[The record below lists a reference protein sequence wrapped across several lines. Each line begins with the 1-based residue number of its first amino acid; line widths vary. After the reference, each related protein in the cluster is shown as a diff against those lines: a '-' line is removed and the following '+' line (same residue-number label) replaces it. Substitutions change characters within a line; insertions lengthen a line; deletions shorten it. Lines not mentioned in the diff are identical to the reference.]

1 LAHEPGAAAP
11 TARRQ
16 QTTERLLDAAYAV
29 FARVGLGAA
38 TIDQIVE
45 EAGYTKGAF
54 YSNFET
60 KTELFERL
68 ASRETRRRLEKLR
81 EGEQL
86 ALGVLA
92 GLEDRP
98 RDERLKGE
106 TVDAI
111 VAAFFELQYEEPEWL
126 VIEQEMRLHAMRDP
140 EFGERLTQHFDEL
153 GTELEH
159 IVGSLAEAA
168 GIRLVVGLR
177 STVETLVA
185 IYTAGMLLHPTGPHR
200 EEMRGRV
207 RDTMSAVLGAIVAW
221 RD

>member
-1 LAHEPGAAAP
+1 MTLDTSATAP

-54 YSNFET
+54 YSNFES

-68 ASRETRRRLEKLR
+68 ASRESRRRLEKLR

-92 GLEDRP
+92 GLEGRP

-106 TVDAI
+106 AVDAI

-126 VIEQEMRLHAMRDP
+126 VIEQEMRLHAMRDLA
-140 EFGERLTQHFDEL
+140 FGERLTGHFAQL
-153 GTELEH
+153 STELER

-168 GIRLVVGLR
+168 GIRLSIGTS

-185 IYTAGMLLHPTGPHR
+185 IYTAGMLLYPTGPHR
-200 EEMRGRV
+200 DEMRGRV
-207 RDTMSAVLGAIVAW
+207 RDTMSAVLGEVVAW
-221 RD
+221 RE